1 MALGPHPHSHWPSMS
16 TVVAWAVISACR
28 RNWVRGGWGVCICRC
43 KHEGMVGVVKRAVG
57 GGFDIKCRG
66 GLRAGMPD
74 AEFKGEDMEAAT
86 RKLESPPLLVSYQYT
101 VKFDKKF
108 KTIVILTI

>member
-1 MALGPHPHSHWPSMS
+1 
-16 TVVAWAVISACR
+16 
-28 RNWVRGGWGVCICRC
+28 
-43 KHEGMVGVVKRAVG
+43 MVGVVKRAVG